1 MHEVDDVHCL
11 VVDTGNFGQNFLI
24 VRHYFLEFQCFTGQY
39 GNTFYHDSTGIFAT
53 SAVDGKQQG
62 FCKVGTCPEKLYLLA
77 DSLIGYTTCDTI
89 VVAVTY
95 FAHQVII
102 FVLDGAG
109 IYGYL
114 CTEFLEAFREFWSPK
129 YGQVRF
135 GRRTEVIQCLQEAEG
150 SLRYLHTPVVETS
163 ANGFCYPSRV
173 SSKDIVI

>member
-11 VVDTGNFGQNFLI
+11 IVDTGNFGQHFLI
-24 VRHYFLEFQCFTGQY
+24 VRHNFLKLQCFTGQY
-39 GNTFYHDSTGIFAT
+39 RNTFYHDGTGVFAT
-53 SAVDGKQQG
+53 STVDGKQQG
-62 FCKVGTCPEKLYLLA
+62 LCQVGTCAEELNLLT
-77 DSLIGYTTCDTI
+77 DSLIGYAAGDTVI
-89 VVAVTY
+89 IAVTY
-95 FAHQVII
+95 FAHQII
-102 FVLDGAG
+102 VFVLDGAG